1 MKLITII
8 MAIMVAATPALASGG
23 EETIGTSLLVILIL
37 GFGVLIVACQ
47 LIPGLVLFC
56 SMLKGLFDSA
66 AKNTVP
72 KTGVKTL

>member
-1 MKLITII
+1 MKLITMIT
-8 MAIMVAATPALASGG
+8 AIMVAATPALASGG
-23 EETIGTSLLVILIL
+23 EETIGTSLLVILFL
-37 GFGVLIVACQ
+37 GFGVLIVVCQ

-72 KTGVKTL
+72 KTGAKTL